1 MTFVLTDVIYLQ
13 YFLRRFTIHH
23 IVPNTKLPAHIQ
35 VFFKNKEVAKVKMVM
50 NKWELKGKLKG
61 GAMITSNWMEVV
73 KKIDM
78 RVGDIYVFWFR
89 GSRDGLKL
97 FVDHL

>member
-13 YFLRRFTIHH
+13 YFSRSFTIHH

-35 VFFKNKEVAKVKMVM
+35 VFFKNREVAKVKMVM
-50 NKWELKGKLKG
+50 NKWKLKGKLKG
-61 GAMITSNWMEVV
+61 GAMIISNWMEVV

>member
-1 MTFVLTDVIYLQ
+1 
-13 YFLRRFTIHH
+13 
-23 IVPNTKLPAHIQ
+23 
-35 VFFKNKEVAKVKMVM
+35 MVM
-50 NKWELKGKLKG
+50 NKWKLKGKLKG